1 MSSSFSD
8 DIKIS
13 VVIPVYNAA
22 PYLQRCLDS
31 IYSQSYKNLEII
43 CINDG
48 STDKSLEILSTYA
61 KKEKRLVVISQENKG
76 ASAARNAGIERATG
90 DFISFI
96 DADDYILPGLYEK
109 FMEYGGQSRPDIFMF
124 NGRR

>member
-31 IYSQSYKNLEII
+31 ICSQSHKNLEII
-43 CINDG
+43 YINDG

-61 KKEKRLVVISQENKG
+61 EKEKIPLKSG
-76 ASAARNAGIERATG
+76 
-90 DFISFI
+90 
-96 DADDYILPGLYEK
+96 
-109 FMEYGGQSRPDIFMF
+109 
-124 NGRR
+124 